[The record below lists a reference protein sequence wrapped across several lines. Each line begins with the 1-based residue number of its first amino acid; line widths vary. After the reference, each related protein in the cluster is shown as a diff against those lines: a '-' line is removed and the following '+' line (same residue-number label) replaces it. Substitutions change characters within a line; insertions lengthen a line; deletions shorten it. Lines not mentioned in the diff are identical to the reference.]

1 MKIKNKTSHR
11 KPQGRLSRNCL
22 AIIDMI
28 IDLILFVLTDT
39 DDIGFRLN
47 AKTKVISRTTG
58 LIEPTRYMYHMS
70 WTNTLHVSYVM
81 NQHITCI
88 ICHEPTRYLY
98 HMSWINTLH
107 VSYFMN
113 QHVTCIICHEPTRYM
128 YHMSWTKTLH
138 VSYVMENKTVDWLN
152 ITKNLNRNFKSYWI
166 KSMGTCL
173 KGNVRKTW
181 LQSVCF
187 YAIIKFHKETNMK
200 MLRSFSQ

>member
-58 LIEPTRYMYHMS
+58 LI
-70 WTNTLHVSYVM
+70 
-81 NQHITCI
+81 
-88 ICHEPTRYLY
+88 
-98 HMSWINTLH
+98 
-107 VSYFMN
+107 
-113 QHVTCIICHEPTRYM
+113 EPTRYM